1 VAQREDLDLL
11 GAVTAPEQ
19 DEELEDTAED
29 EVQQGPGHEQRG
41 CPLPED
47 AQAINSQVNSID
59 PGFRTPQG
67 GHERPLLVGRQR
79 AGQMG
84 GQVLDDDTG
93 TAGR

>member
-1 VAQREDLDLL
+1 M
-11 GAVTAPEQ
+11 
-19 DEELEDTAED
+19 
-29 EVQQGPGHEQRG
+29 
-41 CPLPED
+41 PLPED